1 MRYLTGYRGAA
12 LILLFLSNQACGR
25 FEHKKGQSQSQDATA
40 SSANQGGATDVSNLE
55 VLSPGALASKIYAAF
70 GPGMTQTSQGKNQ
83 VDYLLLNQSNFVG
96 SVSSDPSNRYAS
108 SFSIGYFMALAGLAQ
123 VVGDNY
129 NAALAQHARIS
140 DCRQQDGAAAILVA
154 IAPTMTTSDASS
166 IAAAFVT
173 ACTAKPAAA
182 VSAVVQSY
190 STALKSTL

>member
-25 FEHKKGQSQSQDATA
+25 FELKKGQSQSQDATA
-40 SSANQGGATDVSNLE
+40 SRANQGGATDVSNLE

-173 ACTAKPAAA
+173 ACTANPAAA